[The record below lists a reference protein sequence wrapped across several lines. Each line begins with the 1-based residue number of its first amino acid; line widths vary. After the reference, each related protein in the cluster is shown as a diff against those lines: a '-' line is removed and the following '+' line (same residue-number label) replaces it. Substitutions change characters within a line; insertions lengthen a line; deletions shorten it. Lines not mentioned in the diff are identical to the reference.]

1 MAKIK
6 ELLGYKGITLKIRL
20 RHSDDDTGLD
30 IPQSKIVDHMSKKN
44 VSIILSKTIGTN
56 DRRQVTVKELSIVYP
71 VGAHH
76 LDVVVE
82 PMQQICDGFIE
93 LELELVQ
100 LPASCKAGCGACCN
114 QLIPL
119 SGVEVLYLQKVI
131 EGMSRRTRRRVH
143 AAFESLRKKA
153 QRMLKTSDDQP
164 ATFDQR
170 YFELGVACPFLEKGA
185 CSIYP
190 QRPLV
195 CREYSVDSPP
205 HLCKSPYSSPALHR
219 IARGLNLGAMLS
231 AFSARMLGIDK
242 WPVPM
247 FLMEQWGKENPYTKL
262 TYDSKKLME
271 SLLNAIKTTVENGA
285 AFSSFTWQ
293 YTKTSGATLGLVLTS
308 TVIDPK

>member
-1 MAKIK
+1 
-6 ELLGYKGITLKIRL
+6 
-20 RHSDDDTGLD
+20 
-30 IPQSKIVDHMSKKN
+30 MSKK
-44 VSIILSKTIGTN
+44 IIFITLSKTVAAN
-56 DRRQVTVKELSIVYP
+56 DCSQVIDKELSIVYP

-76 LDVVVE
+76 LNVVVE
-82 PMQQICDGFIE
+82 PMQQICNGFIE
-93 LELELVQ
+93 LELELAQ
-100 LPASCKAGCGACCN
+100 LPASCKAGCDACCN

-119 SGVEVLYLQKVI
+119 SGIEVLYLQKVI
-131 EGMSRRTRRRVH
+131 EGMSRRTRRKVH
-143 AAFESLRKKA
+143 AAFKSLRKKA
-153 QRMLKTSDDQP
+153 QRMLTTSDDQP

-170 YFELGVACPFLEKGA
+170 YFELGIACPFLEKGR
-185 CSIYP
+185 CGIYP

-242 WPVPM
+242 RPVPM
-247 FLMEQWGKENPYTKL
+247 FLMEQWGKENPYTLL

-271 SLLNAIKTTVENGA
+271 SLLNAIKTTVENGV

-293 YTKTSGATLGLVLTS
+293 YTAASPAVSADAS
-308 TVIDPK
+308 TTT